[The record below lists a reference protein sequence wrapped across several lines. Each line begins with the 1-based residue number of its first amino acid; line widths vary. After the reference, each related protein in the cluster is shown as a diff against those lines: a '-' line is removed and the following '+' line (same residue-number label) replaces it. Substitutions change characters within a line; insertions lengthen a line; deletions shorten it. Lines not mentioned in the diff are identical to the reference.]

1 MAGLDPAIHVPDTI
15 SARAAEAW
23 ITGSSPVM
31 TILKWANRSMN
42 FDLTEEQRL
51 LRDSVERLLADHY
64 GFDKR
69 RAYLAEPEGWS
80 RGLWAQYAELGLL
93 GLPFPEDY
101 GGFGGGPIEV
111 MLVMAAFGRVLALE
125 PYLAT
130 VVLGGTALRLAGN
143 DEQKSAILPQVAEGG
158 MILAFAHGER
168 QARYDLTDV
177 LTTAKPKG
185 GGWVLD
191 GAKTVVLQGDSAQRL
206 IVSART
212 SGERDDPNGI
222 TLFLVDA
229 AANGVARR
237 SYPMRDGTQAAE
249 ISLSGVEV
257 GEEEVLGEVGAAF
270 PVIERVVEAG
280 IAATA
285 AEAVGAM
292 EAMQAMTLEYL
303 KTRTQFGRPIGQN
316 QVLQHCATEMLM
328 ELERGRSMAMLAA
341 MMVEEPDA
349 AERAHNIA
357 MSKVGVGQA
366 SKFVS
371 QNAIQLHGGIGMT
384 EEYAVGHYF
393 RRCMVIEHT
402 FGDTAHHLSCLAE
415 QVR

>member
-1 MAGLDPAIHVPDTI
+1 MD
-15 SARAAEAW
+15 
-23 ITGSSPVM
+23 
-31 TILKWANRSMN
+31 

-51 LRDSVERLLADHY
+51 LRESVERLLADHY

-69 RAYLAEPEGWS
+69 RAYLAEPDGWS
-80 RGLWAQYAELGLL
+80 RALWSQYAELGLL
-93 GLPFPEDY
+93 GLPFAENY
-101 GGFGGGPIEV
+101 SGFGGGPIEV
-111 MLVMAAFGRVLALE
+111 MLVMEAFGRVLALE

-143 DEQKSAILPQVAEGG
+143 ETQKSAILPQIAGG
-158 MILAFAHGER
+158 DMILTFAHGER

-177 LTTAKPKG
+177 FTTAGPKG

-191 GAKTVVLQGDSAQRL
+191 GAKSVVLHGDSAQRL
-206 IVSART
+206 VVSART
-212 SGERDDPNGI
+212 VGDRDDPDGI
-222 TLFLVDA
+222 TLFIVDA

-237 SYPMRDGTQAAE
+237 SYPMRDGTRAAE
-249 ISLSGVEV
+249 ISLSSVEV
-257 GEEEVLGEVGAAF
+257 GEKDVLGEVGAAF

-285 AEAVGAM
+285 AEAVGAI
-292 EAMQAMTLEYL
+292 ETMQEMTLEYL
-303 KTRTQFGRPIGQN
+303 KTRQQFGRPIGQN
-316 QVLQHCATEMLM
+316 QALQHRATEMLM

-357 MSKVGVGQA
+357 MAKVGVGQA

-393 RRCMVIEHT
+393 RHCMVIEHL
-402 FGDTAHHLSCLAE
+402 FGDTAHHLSRLADR
-415 QVR
+415 VR

>member
-1 MAGLDPAIHVPDTI
+1 MD
-15 SARAAEAW
+15 
-23 ITGSSPVM
+23 
-31 TILKWANRSMN
+31 
-42 FDLTEEQRL
+42 FDLSEEQRL
-51 LRDSVERLLADHY
+51 LRNSVERLLVDHY

-69 RAYLAEPEGWS
+69 RSYLAEPEGWS
-80 RGLWAQYAELGLL
+80 RRLWAQYAELGLL
-93 GLPFPEDY
+93 GLPFAEDY
-101 GGFGGGPIEV
+101 GGFGGGPFEV
-111 MLVMAAFGRVLALE
+111 MLVMEALGRVLALE

-130 VVLGGTALRLAGN
+130 VVLSGTALRLAGN
-143 DEQKSAILPQVAEGG
+143 EEQKSAILPQVAEGG
-158 MILAFAHGER
+158 MILAVAHGER

-185 GGWVLD
+185 SGWVLD
-191 GAKTVVLQGDSAQRL
+191 GAKSVVLHGDSAQRL
-206 IVSART
+206 MVSART
-212 SGERDDPNGI
+212 AGDRDDPDGI
-222 TLFLVDA
+222 TLFIVDA

-237 SYPMRDGTQAAE
+237 AYPMRDGTRAAE

-257 GEEEVLGEVGAAF
+257 GEEDVLGEIGGGF

-280 IAATA
+280 IAAAA

-303 KTRTQFGRPIGQN
+303 KTRQQFGRPIGDN
-316 QVLQHCATEMLM
+316 QALQHRATEMLM

-341 MMVEEPDA
+341 MMVEEPDP
-349 AERAHNIA
+349 AERARNIA
-357 MSKVGVGQA
+357 MAKVGVGQA

-402 FGDTAHHLSCLAE
+402 FGDTAHHLSQLAE

>member
-1 MAGLDPAIHVPDTI
+1 MD
-15 SARAAEAW
+15 
-23 ITGSSPVM
+23 
-31 TILKWANRSMN
+31 
-42 FDLTEEQRL
+42 FDLSEEQRL
-51 LRDSVERLLADHY
+51 LRDSVERLLADRY

-69 RAYLAEPEGWS
+69 RSYLAEPEGWS

-111 MLVMAAFGRVLALE
+111 MLVMEALGRVLALE

-143 DEQKSAILPQVAEGG
+143 DAQKSATLPQIAEGE

-168 QARYDLTDV
+168 QARYDLSDV

-185 GGWVLD
+185 RGWVLD
-191 GAKTVVLQGDSAQRL
+191 GAKSAVLHGDSAQRL
-206 IVSART
+206 VVSART
-212 SGERDDPNGI
+212 AGERDDRDGI
-222 TLFLVDA
+222 TLFIVDA

-237 SYPMRDGTQAAE
+237 GYPMRDGTRAAE

-257 GEEEVLGEVGAAF
+257 GGEDVLGEVGAGF

-316 QVLQHCATEMLM
+316 QALQHRATEMLM

-349 AERAHNIA
+349 AERVHNIA
-357 MSKVGVGQA
+357 MAKVGVGQA

-402 FGDTAHHLSCLAE
+402 FGDTAHHLSRLAD